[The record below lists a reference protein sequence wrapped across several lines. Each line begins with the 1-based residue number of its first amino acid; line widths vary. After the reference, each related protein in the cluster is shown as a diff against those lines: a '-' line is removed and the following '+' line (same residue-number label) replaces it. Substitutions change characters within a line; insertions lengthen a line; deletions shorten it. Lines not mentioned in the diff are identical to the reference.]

1 MSFPKA
7 VKFRS
12 AFFRALHLAGL
23 LVLLSVGTGLH
34 AADASA
40 QAQPKPEAAAPLIV
54 EGRESEELFINTAQG
69 RFRFT
74 AEIADDARERSVGLM
89 HREKMPPTHG
99 MLFVFG
105 ETDWVSMWMK
115 NTPLSL
121 DMIFIDRD
129 GKVVTIA
136 ERTTPFSTDI
146 ISSGEPVDYV
156 LELNGGVSRLIGLKP
171 GDSISHRLFDT
182 EK

>member
-1 MSFPKA
+1 MASNFLSLA
-7 VKFRS
+7 SRWM
-12 AFFRALHLAGL
+12 RLAGV
-23 LVLLSVGTGLH
+23 VLILGIAAWSH
-34 AADASA
+34 AGNAAA
-40 QAQPKPEAAAPLIV
+40 QAQPKPGPAAPLTV
-54 EGRESEELFINTAQG
+54 DGRESEELFINTAQG

-74 AEIADDARERSVGLM
+74 AEIADDAVERSVGLM

-121 DMIFIDRD
+121 DMIFIDKD
-129 GKVVTIA
+129 GKVVTVA

-156 LELNGGVSRLIGLKP
+156 LELNGGVSRLIGLKA
-171 GDSISHRLFDT
+171 GDRISHPLFDT